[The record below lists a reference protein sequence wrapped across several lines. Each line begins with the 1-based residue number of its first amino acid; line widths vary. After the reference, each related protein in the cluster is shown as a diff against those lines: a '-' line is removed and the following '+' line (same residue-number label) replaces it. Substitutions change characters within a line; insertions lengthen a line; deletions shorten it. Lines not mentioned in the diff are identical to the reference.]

1 MAKST
6 DRLVPDDETRREL
19 RGLAHPLR
27 LRLLDFLTD
36 GPATSSILARR
47 LGESSGATSYHLRAL
62 ARSGWVEE
70 DVSRGRRRERWWRRT
85 ARPPRLIPT
94 GADDA
99 EGRALEATVWG
110 MLVERDNALTRRFF
124 ERLPELERRWRET
137 ATIVHWTLHM
147 TDAEAQQFAQ
157 DVASLAAHYRQKGRP
172 ANGQTAA
179 YTVSMRILPLHADDE
194 TALSGGDE
202 T

>member
-1 MAKST
+1 MST
-6 DRLVPDDETRREL
+6 EPLVPDEQTRREL

-62 ARSGWVEE
+62 ERAGWIEE
-70 DVSRGRRRERWWRRT
+70 DVARGKGRERWWQRVPK
-85 ARPPRLIPT
+85 PPRLIPT

-99 EGRALEATVWG
+99 EGRALEATFWG
-110 MLVERDNALTRRFF
+110 MLVERDDALTRRFF

-137 ATIVHWTLHM
+137 ATIVHWTLRM

-157 DVASLAAHYRQKGRP
+157 QIAKLAYDYQRYRRAASP
-172 ANGQTAA
+172 DTAP
-179 YTVSMRILPLHADDE
+179 YTVSMRILPLRAEDDAE
-194 TALSGGDE
+194 PPAPGAA
-202 T
+202 

>member
-1 MAKST
+1 MST
-6 DRLVPDDETRREL
+6 DRLVPDEETRMEL

-62 ARSGWVEE
+62 ERSGWIEE
-70 DVSRGRRRERWWRRT
+70 DVSRGRGRERWWRRVPR
-85 ARPPRLIPT
+85 APRLIPT

-110 MLVERDNALTRRFF
+110 MLVERDDALTRRFF

-137 ATIVHWTLHM
+137 ATIVHWTLRM
-147 TDAEAQQFAQ
+147 TDAEAQEFAQ
-157 DVASLAAHYRQKGRP
+157 DIAKLADAYRRDRRP
-172 ANGQTAA
+172 ASPRTAP
-179 YTVSMRILPLHADDE
+179 YTVSMRILPLRVEDDSE
-194 TALSGGDE
+194 PTQPARE
-202 T
+202 